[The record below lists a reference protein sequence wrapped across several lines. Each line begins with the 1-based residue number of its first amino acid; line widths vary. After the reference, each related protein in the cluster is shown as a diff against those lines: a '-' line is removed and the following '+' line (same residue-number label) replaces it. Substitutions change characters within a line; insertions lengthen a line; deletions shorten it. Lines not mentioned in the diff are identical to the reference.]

1 MHKSKQEPQHTLYT
15 ALVMGIDFSFRTI
28 ATFFP
33 PAALHIHASVAA
45 ASRELLEQPG
55 LDLEYKA
62 FEDARRRSGRRGSL

>member
-1 MHKSKQEPQHTLYT
+1 MKIYKYVKKALIRPLHKSKQEPRHTLYT

-33 PAALHIHASVAA
+33 PALHIHASVAA

-55 LDLEYKA
+55 LDLE
-62 FEDARRRSGRRGSL
+62 